1 MQDDAA
7 AAKAAAK
14 AALEEKEDEE
24 AMARGFIAIVRHLR
38 AHAATV
44 DAALEAEKRAKA
56 TALQLKAKEAK
67 ARTDS
72 AARQPQVAE
81 VPKIET
87 CGCLTCKNNNNPR
100 APNGM
105 RRGEWPCRSAR
116 RSAMCRLK
124 RRLRATVAR
133 QHGAPKPSFFIGS
146 VLRISRTPRCAVGTA
161 TSPTM
166 HACCAGSC

>member
-81 VPKIET
+81 VPKIVT
-87 CGCLTCKNNNNPR
+87 CGCRTCKMQQQQP
-100 APNGM
+100 ADS
-105 RRGEWPCRSAR
+105 RRNAR
-116 RSAMCRLK
+116 VSGLAE
-124 RRLRATVAR
+124 A
-133 QHGAPKPSFFIGS
+133 HGA
-146 VLRISRTPRCAVGTA
+146 LRCAG
-161 TSPTM
+161 
-166 HACCAGSC
+166 

>member
-1 MQDDAA
+1 VQDDAA

-14 AALEEKEDEE
+14 AAVEEKEDEE

-81 VPKIET
+81 VPK
-87 CGCLTCKNNNNPR
+87 
-100 APNGM
+100 
-105 RRGEWPCRSAR
+105 
-116 RSAMCRLK
+116 
-124 RRLRATVAR
+124 
-133 QHGAPKPSFFIGS
+133 
-146 VLRISRTPRCAVGTA
+146 
-161 TSPTM
+161 
-166 HACCAGSC
+166 

>member
-1 MQDDAA
+1 VQDDAA

-38 AHAATV
+38 AHAAKV

-100 APNGM
+100 APDGM
-105 RRGEWPCRSAR
+105 PA
-116 RSAMCRLK
+116 
-124 RRLRATVAR
+124 
-133 QHGAPKPSFFIGS
+133 GASG
-146 VLRISRTPRCAVGTA
+146 LAEAHDALRCAG
-161 TSPTM
+161 
-166 HACCAGSC
+166 